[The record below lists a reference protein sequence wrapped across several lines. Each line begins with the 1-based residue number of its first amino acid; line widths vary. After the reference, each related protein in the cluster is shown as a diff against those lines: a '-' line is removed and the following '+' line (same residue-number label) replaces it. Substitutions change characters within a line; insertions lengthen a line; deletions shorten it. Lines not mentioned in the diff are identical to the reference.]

1 MKQNLIVFLIIAG
14 VLCVV
19 AGTYSVLKPNYSYTG
34 ELRILKTWELPES
47 LKEVSG
53 ISHIDD
59 SKIAC
64 IQDEKGI
71 IYIYDLTLRSIVEE
85 IPFGP
90 RGDYEAIRII
100 DSTAYVME
108 SNGQLFRIKNFKLE
122 SRRVEIFQTGFSKKH
137 DIESFDINKTTGEI
151 LTIPKENNLLSTRDR
166 FLIYELNPT
175 TFNIKEG
182 YFTNLSYRD
191 PIFEVDVPW
200 FMETNFFPS
209 ELTIHPT
216 TQEIYI
222 LDSKTSRILILKL
235 DGTPKKICL
244 LDPENFQQP
253 EGLSFDSE
261 GRIYIS
267 NEEGNFQKQN
277 IQLIESK

>member
-1 MKQNLIVFLIIAG
+1 VKQNLIVFLIIAG

-19 AGTYSVLKPNYSYTG
+19 AGTYWVLKLNYSYIG
-34 ELRILKTWELPES
+34 ELRILKTWEIPES

-59 SKIAC
+59 SKLAC
-64 IQDEKGI
+64 IQDEKGS
-71 IYIYDLTLRSIVEE
+71 IYIYDLNLKSIVKE
-85 IPFGP
+85 IEFGP

-100 DSTAYVME
+100 DSTAYVMD
-108 SNGQLFRIKNFKLE
+108 SSGQLFRIENFELE
-122 SRRVEIFQTGFSKKH
+122 SRRVEVFQTGFSKKH
-137 DIESFDINKTTGEI
+137 DIESFDINKTTGEV

-166 FLIYELNPT
+166 FLIYELDPT
-175 TFNIKEG
+175 TFDIKDD
-182 YFTNLSYRD
+182 YFINLSYRD
-191 PIFEVDVPW
+191 PIFEGDVSW

-222 LDSKTSRILILKL
+222 LDSKTPRILILKP
-235 DGTPKKICL
+235 DGTPKKMHL
-244 LDPENFQQP
+244 LDPKKFQQP

-277 IQLIESK
+277 IQLIELK

>member
-1 MKQNLIVFLIIAG
+1 MKQNLIFFLIIAG

-47 LKEVSG
+47 LKEISG

-59 SKIAC
+59 SKLAC
-64 IQDEKGI
+64 IQDEKGS
-71 IYIYDLTLRSIVEE
+71 IYIYDLTLKSIVKE
-85 IPFGP
+85 IQFGP

-100 DSTAYVME
+100 DSTAYVMD
-108 SNGQLFRIKNFKLE
+108 SGGQLFRIENFE
-122 SRRVEIFQTGFSKKH
+122 IEGRRVEVFQTGFSKKH

-151 LTIPKENNLLSTRDR
+151 LTIPKENNLLSSRDR
-166 FLIYELNPT
+166 FLIYELDST
-175 TFNIKEG
+175 TFDIKEDC
-182 YFTNLSYRD
+182 FINLSYRD
-191 PIFEVDVPW
+191 PIFELDVSW

-216 TQEIYI
+216 TKEIYI
-222 LDSKTSRILILKL
+222 LDSKTPRILILKP
-235 DGTPKKICL
+235 DGSPKKMHL
-244 LDPENFQQP
+244 LDPEKFQQP

-277 IQLIESK
+277 IQLIEFK

>member
-1 MKQNLIVFLIIAG
+1 
-14 VLCVV
+14 V

-53 ISHIDD
+53 ISHIDN
-59 SKIAC
+59 SKLAC
-64 IQDEKGI
+64 IQDEKGS
-71 IYIYDLTLRSIVEE
+71 IYIYDLTLKSIVKE
-85 IPFGP
+85 IQFGP

-100 DSTAYVME
+100 DSTAYVMD
-108 SNGQLFRIKNFKLE
+108 SGGQLFRIENFE
-122 SRRVEIFQTGFSKKH
+122 IEGRRVEVFQTGFSKKH

-151 LTIPKENNLLSTRDR
+151 LTIPKENNLLSSRDR

-175 TFNIKEG
+175 TFDIKEDC
-182 YFTNLSYRD
+182 FINLSYRD
-191 PIFEVDVPW
+191 PIFELDVSW

-216 TQEIYI
+216 TKEIYI
-222 LDSKTSRILILKL
+222 LDSKTPRILILKP
-235 DGTPKKICL
+235 DGSPKKMHL
-244 LDPENFQQP
+244 LDPEKFQQP

-277 IQLIESK
+277 IQLIEFK

>member
-1 MKQNLIVFLIIAG
+1 MKQNLIFFLIIAG

-53 ISHIDD
+53 ISHIDN
-59 SKIAC
+59 SKLAC
-64 IQDEKGI
+64 IQDEKGS
-71 IYIYDLTLRSIVEE
+71 IYIYDLTLKSIVKE
-85 IPFGP
+85 IQFGP

-100 DSTAYVME
+100 DSTAYVMD
-108 SNGQLFRIKNFKLE
+108 SGGQLFRIENFE
-122 SRRVEIFQTGFSKKH
+122 IEGRRVEVFQTGFSKKH

-151 LTIPKENNLLSTRDR
+151 LTIPKENNLLSSRDR

-175 TFNIKEG
+175 TFDIKEDC
-182 YFTNLSYRD
+182 FINLSYRD
-191 PIFEVDVPW
+191 PIFELDVSW

-216 TQEIYI
+216 TKEIYI
-222 LDSKTSRILILKL
+222 LDSKTPRILILKP
-235 DGTPKKICL
+235 DGSPKKMHL
-244 LDPENFQQP
+244 LDPEKFQQP

-277 IQLIESK
+277 IQLIEFK